1 MHIYVYTCVYIS
13 VIYIYIYTER
23 ERYDVL
29 LAAPCKNKQKKQ
41 NKTRNPKK
49 LLKHFIFLWQDDP
62 ELYF

>member
-1 MHIYVYTCVYIS
+1 M
-13 VIYIYIYTER
+13 YIYTER